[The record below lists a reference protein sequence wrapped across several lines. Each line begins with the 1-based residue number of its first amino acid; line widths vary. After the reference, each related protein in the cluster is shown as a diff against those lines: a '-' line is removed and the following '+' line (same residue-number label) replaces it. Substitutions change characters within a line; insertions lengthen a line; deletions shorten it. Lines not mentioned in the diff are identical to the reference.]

1 MLSSLRRSLDSWIVR
16 GLFAVLLLSF
26 VVWGIGGD
34 MLRSL
39 RGEGTDWAA
48 RVGSRTI
55 TPEQLTDA
63 YHRQLAAIT
72 RQFGDRM
79 QPTPEIR
86 RSIAFEALQSLILGA
101 AVETEEARLHVL
113 VPQADIQAAIL
124 AIPQFRGANGQYDVT
139 IARRVLAENNLT
151 PDGLVQMIRTD
162 VGEREVVQAVHAG
175 AGVSDQ
181 EAGRLF
187 AYLHTKRSA
196 DFVEVPFS
204 SGVAPTPDE
213 ADLHRYYDNHPDAH
227 KTPEYRH
234 IKVVVLSAETV
245 GKGITVSDD
254 DLKKGY
260 EANLANFVQPEKRSV
275 QLITV
280 QDEAKAT
287 ALAAAWQAGAEWP
300 AMQAQAR
307 ADGGTAFDLQ
317 DAVRAELPSPALAE
331 SVFKAGPN
339 SVEPPEHDELGW
351 HVFRVIGVTPA
362 RDQSFE
368 QAKAEIRDRMA
379 AERAGQ
385 LVFDN
390 ANKLD
395 NLLASGASMDEI
407 PSDLGASGASGTVDS
422 AGMTA
427 AGEPAP
433 IPGSPAVRRAVLAAA
448 FAAHVGEPPRL
459 QEVPAERPGAPPT
472 YYAVVVD
479 QITPPGNRPYDEVAA
494 QMREDWLAEARKHA
508 ADEKATGVLTAVQGG
523 AGLAEAAARAGLTV
537 RRTVLTEREHP
548 AEGFPPTLV
557 KPLFSLKPSEVT
569 MVQTADAFLVAVP
582 AEIVVPDAATDRTG
596 FTEERAKTTEAM
608 SHDIE
613 TIFVAALRDRAGL
626 EVNRQVVQSIAQ

>member
-1 MLSSLRRSLDSWIVR
+1 MLSSLRHSLDSWIVR

-34 MLRSL
+34 MLRTL
-39 RGEGTDWAA
+39 RGGGTDWAA

-55 TPEQLTDA
+55 TPEELSDA

-139 IARRVLAENNLT
+139 LARRVLAENNLT
-151 PDGLVQMIRTD
+151 PDGLVRMIRTD

-175 AGVSDQ
+175 AAVSDQ

-187 AYLHTKRSA
+187 AYLHTQRSA
-196 DFVEVPFS
+196 DFVEVPFT
-204 SGVAPTPDE
+204 SGAAPTPDE

-245 GKGITVSDD
+245 GKGITVSDE

-280 QDEAKAT
+280 QDEAKAS

-317 DAVRAELPSPALAE
+317 DAVRAELPSPALAD
-331 SVFKAGPN
+331 SV
-339 SVEPPEHDELGW
+339 
-351 HVFRVIGVTPA
+351 
-362 RDQSFE
+362 FE
-368 QAKAEIRDRMA
+368 QAKAELRDRLA

-385 LVFDN
+385 QVFDN

-407 PSDLGASGASGTVDS
+407 PADLGASGASGTVDS

-448 FAAHVGEPPRL
+448 FAAHPGEPPRL
-459 QEVPAERPGAPPT
+459 QEVPAERQGAPPT

-479 QITPPGNRPYDEVAA
+479 QITPPGNRPFDEVAA
-494 QMREDWLAEARKHA
+494 QMREQWLAEARRHA

-523 AGLAEAAARAGLTV
+523 TGLAEAAAHAGLTV

-596 FTEERAKTTEAM
+596 FTEERAKTAEAM